1 MLSSEVVAERLALD
15 WGLIVDGSGVAA
27 EGTGGAGQRLLANAV
42 RDLPSGVVA
51 RPTGPQDIDALT
63 ALWRAI
69 DIAAYGRSSS
79 NAEDLRSELGAPSC
93 GWGRGSACLW
103 RGAELVAALSIRD
116 GLAVNRGWDLEVAC
130 RPGDPHA
137 HGIHQALILAALRE
151 GRSRWYQVDP
161 DIELDDPVAR
171 AWCRATEVGLI
182 RDLERAGFQ
191 EVRRY
196 WRMSVNHFSL
206 DEPIGADE
214 PSSARQ
220 PSAPPGYRL
229 RPYAD
234 SPESWAQLHDVSM
247 RAFADHF
254 DFSPVDAATFR
265 GEIVG
270 EVSDLSQWI
279 IAEHDGEVVGYAM
292 GSNRFAADDYG
303 YVASLGV
310 LPEHRGVGL
319 GTALLRARFADDAA
333 RGYLGTMLHVD
344 AENTTGATRL
354 YEAVGMAADQE
365 HVSLHRPL
373 LDLIT

>member
-1 MLSSEVVAERLALD
+1 
-15 WGLIVDGSGVAA
+15 VDASGGVAA
-27 EGTGGAGQRLLANAV
+27 GGPGGTRLLSDAV

-63 ALWRAI
+63 GLWRAI
-69 DIAAYGRSSS
+69 DIAAYRRSSA
-79 NAEDLRSELGAPSC
+79 NADELRAEVGAPSC

-103 RGAELVAALSIRD
+103 RGADLVGALTVHD
-116 GLAVNRGWDLEVAC
+116 GLAVNRGWDLVVAC

-137 HGIHQALILAALRE
+137 HGIHQALIVAALRE

-171 AWCRATEVGLI
+171 AYCDAHEVGLI
-182 RDLERAGFQ
+182 HDLQRAGFQ

-196 WRMSVNHFSL
+196 WRMSVNHVSL
-206 DEPIGADE
+206 DEPIGAAD
-214 PSSARQ
+214 PGSPRV
-220 PSAPPGYRL
+220 PSAPAGYRL

-234 SPESWAQLHDVSM
+234 SPEAWAVLHDVAM

-254 DFSPVDAATFR
+254 DFTPVDAATLR
-265 GEIVG
+265 GEVLG
-270 EVSDLSQWI
+270 EIADMSQWI
-279 IAEHDGEVVGYAM
+279 LAEHDGQVVGYAL
-292 GSNRFAADDYG
+292 GSNRYASDDYG

-310 LPEHRGVGL
+310 LPEHRGAGL

-333 RGYLGTMLHVD
+333 RGHLGTMLHVD

-354 YEAVGMAADQE
+354 YEAMGMTADQE
-365 HVSLHRPL
+365 HVCLHRPL
-373 LDLIT
+373 LDLIS